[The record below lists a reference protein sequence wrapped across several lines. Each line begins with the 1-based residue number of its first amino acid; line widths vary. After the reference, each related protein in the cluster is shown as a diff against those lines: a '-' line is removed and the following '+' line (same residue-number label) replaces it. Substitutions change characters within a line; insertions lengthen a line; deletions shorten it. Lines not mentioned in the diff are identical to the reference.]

1 MLPLCDQW
9 NVEQEVSPGFLDTKT
24 YDMSIYIF
32 LIVALSPF
40 IVMCMYIIII
50 IMIIIMYNKHV

>member
-24 YDMSIYIF
+24 YDQVMRACIF
-32 LIVALSPF
+32 LILALSPF
-40 IVMCMYIIII
+40 IVMCMYNYNYII
-50 IMIIIMYNKHV
+50 YYE